1 MTEDAPTVASQTA
14 PLIVPPSGFLYTD
27 ACLIHIYPTGTL
39 LGRRYALNRDPIM
52 LGRGEE
58 CEICIQD
65 SSVSRCHAYIEPT
78 DSGYVISDRG
88 STNGTFV
95 NDERI
100 PGRTELR
107 DGDSL
112 RIGKCLYRYLAGGNI
127 EAAYHEEI
135 YRVMILDGLT
145 QIHNRRYLNEFL
157 DIELARSQ
165 RYSRPVSLLLFDI
178 DRFKM
183 VNDTYGHLCGDSV
196 LREMA
201 ARLRCAVRKGELLA
215 RYGGEEFAIVL
226 VETTLEQA
234 ILAAERIRSLVA
246 GEPFD
251 YEQRLHHVTISVGVA
266 STYGDPD
273 MTPASL
279 IDLADRCLFRA
290 KQTGRN
296 RVVA

>member
-1 MTEDAPTVASQTA
+1 MNESFRHMTEDAPTVASQTA

-88 STNGTFV
+88 STNGTFI

-145 QIHNRRYLNEFL
+145 QVHNRRYLNEFL

-165 RYSRPVSLLLFDI
+165 RYARRGRRVRDCACRDHIGAS
-178 DRFKM
+178 
-183 VNDTYGHLCGDSV
+183 HLSGRAHPLAGGGRTV
-196 LREMA
+196 
-201 ARLRCAVRKGELLA
+201 RLR
-215 RYGGEEFAIVL
+215 
-226 VETTLEQA
+226 T
-234 ILAAERIRSLVA
+234 AAAPR
-246 GEPFD
+246 D
-251 YEQRLHHVTISVGVA
+251 HQRGCRLDIW
-266 STYGDPD
+266 
-273 MTPASL
+273 
-279 IDLADRCLFRA
+279 
-290 KQTGRN
+290 
-296 RVVA
+296 